1 VGKST
6 LFNRLIGER
15 RAIVEDVPG
24 TTRDRIYGDVEWQG
38 KVFSIVDTGGV
49 ILGDTDEITQQVRAQ
64 AQLAIDEAD
73 VIVMLGDILDG
84 VTSEDREVADVLRR
98 TDKPIIL
105 VVNKAD
111 NLKREMDIHEF
122 YALGLGEPLAISAER
137 GLASGDLLDQIVAA
151 LPELPEEGEGDEA
164 LHVAIVGRTNVGKS
178 SLLNRLLG
186 VDRTIVSDVA
196 GTTRDAIDSSLRYHD
211 RDLVLIDTAGI
222 RRRGK
227 VEQGIE
233 KYSVLRSMRAISRAD
248 IVLLLLDATDGV
260 TAQDAHIAGYILEE
274 SKSVIVLVNKWDAVE
289 RDAHTMPAFAAYVRR
304 ELRFMDY
311 VPILF
316 ISARTGLRVNTVLP
330 LVLRI
335 DQERRMRL
343 TTSTINDL
351 IRDAT
356 ARRPPPSK
364 WGRTLRIYYGTQAST
379 VSPPTFVFF
388 VNDPRLLHFGYERYL
403 ENQLRER
410 FKYEGTPIRLV
421 FRGHKE
427 E

>member
-1 VGKST
+1 MHQLCDCARMAKRHEKRSHVGAVKRVVV
-6 LFNRLIGER
+6 LCLGHCMQLCG
-15 RAIVEDVPG
+15 VPVPVG
-24 TTRDRIYGDVEWQG
+24 NGDVEWQG

-49 ILGDTDEITQQVRAQ
+49 VLGDTDEITQQVRAQ

-222 RRRGK
+222 RRRARWSK
-227 VEQGIE
+227 A
-233 KYSVLRSMRAISRAD
+233 SRS
-248 IVLLLLDATDGV
+248 IVCCARC
-260 TAQDAHIAGYILEE
+260 ARSPAAH
-274 SKSVIVLVNKWDAVE
+274 
-289 RDAHTMPAFAAYVRR
+289 
-304 ELRFMDY
+304 
-311 VPILF
+311 
-316 ISARTGLRVNTVLP
+316 
-330 LVLRI
+330 
-335 DQERRMRL
+335 
-343 TTSTINDL
+343 
-351 IRDAT
+351 
-356 ARRPPPSK
+356 
-364 WGRTLRIYYGTQAST
+364 
-379 VSPPTFVFF
+379 
-388 VNDPRLLHFGYERYL
+388 PRC
-403 ENQLRER
+403 
-410 FKYEGTPIRLV
+410 
-421 FRGHKE
+421 RGPYR
-427 E
+427 